1 MRQHID
7 SFNYFINC
15 ELKQIIRAESNRRIT
30 LDKHPYYYMEYLDI
44 RVLKPT
50 IEEDYSKREL
60 YPQECRL
67 RDLNYSAPVVVDI
80 EHVKGNERYRE
91 RNVPIGYM
99 PIMLGSSNC
108 WLNGRSH

>member
-1 MRQHID
+1 
-7 SFNYFINC
+7 
-15 ELKQIIRAESNRRIT
+15 
-30 LDKHPYYYMEYLDI
+30 MEYLDI